1 MGILDD
7 EPDGEQIKYDEAVIR
22 GKRLVEIIHPSE
34 IELGMIADKLEPKY
48 GKQTLRRYAEE
59 LPIDYNTLKGYR
71 ATYRAWKDKPSRP
84 KNYSVAKALN
94 KHPDK
99 YELHQL
105 YGDDLTVKIA
115 REEMWRE
122 QEESETQAKLFED
135 SDLELGK
142 QTKKVI
148 KYLDRVLKEG
158 SDQREMIQDIKVKD
172 TTTTGLYIN
181 RIDEALGRL
190 IKRARDMI
198 LAVRSKPLVV
208 G

>member
-1 MGILDD
+1 MTVVASI
-7 EPDGEQIKYDEAVIR
+7 PDSHTPD
-22 GKRLVEIIHPSE
+22 LLLSP
-34 IELGMIADKLEPKY
+34 
-48 GKQTLRRYAEE
+48 T
-59 LPIDYNTLKGYR
+59 
-71 ATYRAWKDKPSRP
+71 
-84 KNYSVAKALN
+84 KALE
-94 KHPDK
+94 
-99 YELHQL
+99 YL
-105 YGDDLTVKIA
+105 
-115 REEMWRE
+115 
-122 QEESETQAKLFED
+122 SKLFED